1 MDMGIVNPA
10 QLVIYDDI
18 DKKLLEC
25 AWPAFRKANTTPGYH
40 YWLIN

>member
-1 MDMGIVNPA
+1 MKCVTEMKSKEKCGEF
-10 QLVIYDDI
+10 

-25 AWPAFRKANTTPGYH
+25 AGPAFRKANTTPGYH